1 MLNNFLKACK
11 HSQKK
16 LLRGSHYGKNPSD
29 FHWCKTCG
37 ALQIIDL
44 SGWFSSNQK
53 ERRNIYGEW
62 ELPTKIR
69 KLMESEK

>member
-16 LLRGSHYGKNPSD
+16 KLRGNVYHHED

-37 ALQIIDL
+37 ALQIID
-44 SGWFSSNQK
+44 SSAWCSPNPK
-53 ERRNIYGEW
+53 ERRTIYGEW
-62 ELPTKIR
+62 ELPRNIR
-69 KLMESEK
+69 RLLESSK